1 MGPSLIQKFDRNGS
15 SPLHCSCHR
24 RHVEITRMLLRVDA
38 DLAQEFNND
47 GYTPLHLA
55 AMNGNT
61 AILEEFTSMTPTSY
75 QCYTKNGENVFH
87 LTVRYNHYDAFLYL
101 VHIFNDTDIFH
112 CPDQHGNTIL
122 HIAASGGHHQVRNEN
137 GICCIFHS

>member
-1 MGPSLIQKFDRNGS
+1 
-15 SPLHCSCHR
+15 
-24 RHVEITRMLLRVDA
+24 MLLQVDA

-122 HIAASGGHHQVRNEN
+122 HIAASGGHHQVKNEN
-137 GICCIFHS
+137 DICCIIHS

>member
-1 MGPSLIQKFDRNGS
+1 
-15 SPLHCSCHR
+15 
-24 RHVEITRMLLRVDA
+24 MLLLVDA
-38 DLAQEFNND
+38 DLAQEFNNY
-47 GYTPLHLA
+47 GYTTLHLA

-61 AILEEFTSMTPTSY
+61 AILEEFTSMAPTSY

-112 CPDQHGNTIL
+112 CPDQYGNTIL

-137 GICCIFHS
+137 DICCIIHS